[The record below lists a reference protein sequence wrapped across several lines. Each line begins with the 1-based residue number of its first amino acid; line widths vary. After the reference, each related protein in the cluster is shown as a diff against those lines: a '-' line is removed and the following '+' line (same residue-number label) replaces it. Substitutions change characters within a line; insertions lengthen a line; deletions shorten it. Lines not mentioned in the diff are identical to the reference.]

1 MKRFLLAITCL
12 FSLFLPMLAIED
24 GQYVRLVNGGK
35 TLSVQDSKL
44 DVNANAVLWT
54 ETNTNSQRWR
64 LEDTGRDSYFLVNA
78 YTGFYLGGT
87 TSTSAEAPVGQ
98 IAQSAARTRGMWE
111 LVPVGGR
118 ADAYILYLGTARRMA
133 LGAPEQKADGS
144 PVILLNAQTADE
156 ARLEWTV

>member
-1 MKRFLLAITCL
+1 MKRFLLAIICL

-64 LEDTGRDSYFLVNA
+64 
-78 YTGFYLGGT
+78 
-87 TSTSAEAPVGQ
+87 
-98 IAQSAARTRGMWE
+98 
-111 LVPVGGR
+111 
-118 ADAYILYLGTARRMA
+118 
-133 LGAPEQKADGS
+133 
-144 PVILLNAQTADE
+144 
-156 ARLEWTV
+156 

>member
-1 MKRFLLAITCL
+1 MKKSQICLSYDFFFVSLQHNYHYSAFMKRFLLAIICL

-64 LEDTGRDSYFLVNA
+64 
-78 YTGFYLGGT
+78 
-87 TSTSAEAPVGQ
+87 
-98 IAQSAARTRGMWE
+98 
-111 LVPVGGR
+111 
-118 ADAYILYLGTARRMA
+118 
-133 LGAPEQKADGS
+133 
-144 PVILLNAQTADE
+144 
-156 ARLEWTV
+156 